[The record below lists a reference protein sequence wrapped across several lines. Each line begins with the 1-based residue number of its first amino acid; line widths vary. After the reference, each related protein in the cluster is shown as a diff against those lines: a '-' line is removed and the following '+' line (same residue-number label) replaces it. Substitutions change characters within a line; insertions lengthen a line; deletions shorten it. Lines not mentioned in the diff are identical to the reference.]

1 MSSALQKSYGFDKS
15 LNQSPAWKIKL
26 LYDGECPLC
35 VREVNFLTKRDAGR
49 GLVAFIDIAADDY
62 NPEAN
67 GGVDYETAMGRIH
80 AVLPDGTLVKNIEV
94 FRRVYEVL
102 GMGWVYAVTKLP
114 IIGAVANFLY
124 SIWASL
130 RLGLTGRPNLAI
142 IVRDR
147 LRPAKGDRNHR
158 LAECNTQN
166 ACRLT
171 DEDR

>member
-1 MSSALQKSYGFDKS
+1 MSSALQKSYGSDKS
-15 LNQSPAWKIKL
+15 FNQSPAWKIKL

-114 IIGAVANFLY
+114 IIGALADFLY
-124 SIWASL
+124 SIWANF

-142 IVRDR
+142 IVR
-147 LRPAKGDRNHR
+147 DRNHR